1 MPGSRFQVCKRRGD
15 LSARVAAVTVR
26 IELVLVDLTAQ
37 RIAVDAENFGG
48 AGLVAVCAVQ
58 DVFDKTLFKFADR
71 LVKQNTALYHLID
84 EPFQLIFHDGTLRS
98 RTYGV
103 RAWVSSPVRARPGC
117 DRLPG
122 TWREWPRRPQE
133 EAQARAGSWAT
144 AFARDSRE
152 QTVCRKKP
160 AARPECIARRTKSG
174 TNQA

>member
-103 RAWVSSPVRARPGC
+103 RAWVSSPVRAQPECERP
-117 DRLPG
+117 PG
-122 TWREWPRRPQE
+122 IWREWLRQPR
-133 EAQARAGSWAT
+133 EAVPGRAGLSAT
-144 AFARDSRE
+144 AFARGSRE
-152 QTVCRKKP
+152 QTVCQKRP
-160 AARPECIARRTKSG
+160 GGRQGCNVRRARSG
-174 TNQA
+174 MNQA